1 MRRHRAPMVHKEEME
16 CGAGQRGCQDPTGNN
31 IGPRYPGRTLPRIG
45 YPWAKR
51 PRDCGAVWGSSP
63 YYRQRHG
70 ASPCPASSRHDLC
83 HTFKT
88 VHSFGPS
95 EQMLT
100 WMPCRTVPVC
110 ASCVTACA
118 HLWTGNILELNLG
131 LPAAFCKQGPVP
143 QQPRPGAWTLVL
155 SRLGWSC
162 RPAPLHTKA
171 HVCIYALVYT
181 RPLAP
186 TTRCLRQRP
195 KHLLQVSRKLCQ
207 GRPCPLV

>member
-1 MRRHRAPMVHKEEME
+1 MRATQWA
-16 CGAGQRGCQDPTGNN
+16 AGM
-31 IGPRYPGRTLPRIG
+31 GP
-45 YPWAKR
+45 W
-51 PRDCGAVWGSSP
+51 PRDWLGKGWCLGNCEARAGMTSATPHPMDDIQNRS
-63 YYRQRHG
+63 Q
-70 ASPCPASSRHDLC
+70 
-83 HTFKT
+83 
-88 VHSFGPS
+88 FGPS
-95 EQMLT
+95 EQTLT

-118 HLWTGNILELNLG
+118 HLWAGSILELNLG
-131 LPAAFCKQGPVP
+131 LLAAFCKQGPVP
-143 QQPRPGAWTLVL
+143 QQPRLGAWTLVL

-186 TTRCLRQRP
+186 TTRSLRQRP

-207 GRPCPLV
+207 GKPCPLV